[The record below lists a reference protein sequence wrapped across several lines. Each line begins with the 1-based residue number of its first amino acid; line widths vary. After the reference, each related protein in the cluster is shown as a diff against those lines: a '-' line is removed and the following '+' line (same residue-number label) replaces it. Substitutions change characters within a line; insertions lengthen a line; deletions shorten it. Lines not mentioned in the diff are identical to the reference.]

1 MLFEYIEPLDS
12 YAFVLARNSSDAQDP
27 VRETN
32 LRALPA
38 VERLRTGSNVK
49 SRINSGGSL
58 VGNSSRS

>member
-1 MLFEYIEPLDS
+1 MMLFEYIEPLDS
-12 YAFVLARNSSDAQDP
+12 YAFVLASDAQDP

-49 SRINSGGSL
+49 KVAST
-58 VGNSSRS
+58 VAAA